1 MFVADFFRHVRS
13 SLVCGAM
20 VLCVTMN
27 TGCSVTG
34 SWKRVSVDP
43 PGVPFPIDTV
53 TFEANKN
60 YTASWSEKG
69 SPRTS
74 SGIFTWNGSTLKIQ
88 QFGSQPRT
96 YRARRRF
103 DGKLELTYEKG
114 NAKATAILERM
125 GQDGETVE

>member
-1 MFVADFFRHVRS
+1 MSVAEFFRHARPL
-13 SLVCGAM
+13 LVYGAM
-20 VLCVTMN
+20 VLCATMN

-43 PGVPFPIDTV
+43 PGVPFPIDTL
-53 TFEANKN
+53 TFDANKN

-88 QFGSQPRT
+88 QFGKQPRT

-103 DGKLELTYEKG
+103 DGKLELTYEIG
-114 NAKATAILERM
+114 NSKATAILERSE
-125 GQDGETVE
+125 Q